1 MTHKMSGIPAQER
14 GKKIQKEGILKAK
27 EKSKKMRAT
36 LGTTADCRNTQFE
49 GGLLKEA
56 EE

>member
-1 MTHKMSGIPAQER
+1 MSGIPAQER
-14 GKKIQKEGILKAK
+14 GKKIQKEGILRAK